1 MNICITENRAALG
14 AAAGNA
20 VATALRER
28 IAIAGSVTVAF
39 AAAPSQNETLARLIA
54 EPGIAWDKVTAYHLD
69 EYAGA
74 MPDSPHS
81 FRRYL
86 REHIFHRVTPAAFHP
101 IAGEAQNQDAECA
114 RYASLLPAGG
124 FDIALLG
131 IGENGHLAFND
142 PPCDFADLTPVR
154 VVALDEACRIQQV
167 HDGAFQTL
175 ADVPRHAFTLTV
187 SVLMKAGKVFVM
199 VPGQAKAQAVAAALE
214 GPLTNLCPASILR
227 THPDAA
233 IFLDKD
239 SAARLTRPVS
249 K

>member
-1 MNICITENRAALG
+1 MNIRVTENRPALG
-14 AAAGNA
+14 AAAGKA
-20 VATALRER
+20 IAAALREK
-28 IAIAGSVTVAF
+28 IAASGGVTVAF
-39 AAAPSQNETLARLIA
+39 AAAPSQNETLAALIV

-74 MPDSPHS
+74 TADSPHS

-86 REHIFHRVTPAAFHP
+86 REHVFHRVVPAAFHP
-101 IAGEAQNQDAECA
+101 IAGEARDQDAECA
-114 RYASLLPAGG
+114 RYASLLPAAG

-142 PPCDFADLTPVR
+142 PPCDFADPRAIR
-154 VVALDEACRIQQV
+154 VVELDEACRVQQV

-175 ADVPRHAFTLTV
+175 ADVPTQAFTLTV
-187 SVLMKAGKVFVM
+187 PVLMKAGRVFVM
-199 VPGQAKAQAVAAALE
+199 VPGPAKAQAVAAALE

-227 THPDAA
+227 THANAA

-239 SAARLTRPVS
+239 SAARLTRPV
-249 K
+249 

>member
-1 MNICITENRAALG
+1 MNIRITENRAALG
-14 AAAGNA
+14 TAAGKAIASALREKIAAAG
-20 VATALRER
+20 R
-28 IAIAGSVTVAF
+28 VTVAF
-39 AAAPSQNETLARLIA
+39 AAAPSQNETLATLIA
-54 EPGIAWDKVTAYHLD
+54 EPGIAWDRVTAYHLD

-74 MPDSPHS
+74 TADSPHS

-86 REHIFHRVTPAAFHP
+86 REHAFHSVTPALFHR
-101 IAGEAQNQDAECA
+101 ISGEAKDQEAERA
-114 RYASLLPAGG
+114 RYASLLPAAG

-142 PPCDFADLTPVR
+142 PPCDFADPGAVR

-175 ADVPRHAFTLTV
+175 PDVPTQAFTLTV
-187 SVLMKAGKVFVM
+187 PVLMKAHKVFVM
-199 VPGQAKAQAVAAALE
+199 VPGPAKAQAVAAALE

-233 IFLDKD
+233 IFLDEA
-239 SAARLTRPVS
+239 SAARLTQPVS
-249 K
+249 E

>member
-1 MNICITENRAALG
+1 MNIRIDKDRAALG
-14 AAAGNA
+14 TTAGKA
-20 VATALRER
+20 IASALREK
-28 IAIAGSVTVAF
+28 IATSGRVTVAF
-39 AAAPSQNETLARLIA
+39 AAAPSQNETLETLIA
-54 EPGIAWDKVTAYHLD
+54 EPGIGWDKVNAYHLD

-74 MPDSPHS
+74 TPSSPHS

-101 IAGEAQNQDAECA
+101 IAGEAADPAAECA
-114 RYASLLPAGG
+114 RYSSLLPPNG

-142 PPCDFADLTPVR
+142 PPCDFADPAAIR

-175 ADVPRHAFTLTV
+175 ADVPTQAFTLTV
-187 SVLMKAGKVFVM
+187 PTLMKAAKVFVM
-199 VPGQAKAQAVAAALE
+199 VPGPAKAHAVAAALE

-233 IFLDKD
+233 IFLDEA
-239 SAARLTRPVS
+239 SASQLTRPAS
-249 K
+249 E

>member
-1 MNICITENRAALG
+1 MNIRITENRAALG
-14 AAAGNA
+14 TAAGKAIASALREKIAAAG
-20 VATALRER
+20 R
-28 IAIAGSVTVAF
+28 VTVAF
-39 AAAPSQNETLARLIA
+39 AAAPSQNETLATLIA
-54 EPGIAWDKVTAYHLD
+54 EPGIVWDKVTAYHLD

-74 MPDSPHS
+74 TADSSHS

-86 REHIFHRVTPAAFHP
+86 RENIFHRVTPAVFHQ
-101 IAGEAQNQDAECA
+101 ISGEARDQEAECV
-114 RYASLLPAGG
+114 RYASLLPAAG

-142 PPCDFADLTPVR
+142 PPCDFADPRAVR

-175 ADVPRHAFTLTV
+175 ADVPTQAFTLTV
-187 SVLMKAGKVFVM
+187 PVLMKAGKVFVM
-199 VPGQAKAQAVAAALE
+199 VPGPAKAQAVAAALE

-233 IFLDKD
+233 IFLDAA
-239 SAARLTRPVS
+239 SAARLTLPVS
-249 K
+249 E